1 MKERKLSNKTVANIL
16 SALNIT
22 VIFLVGFAVGIS
34 FHFMAEYKEKKE
46 AEKPTQEVT
55 TVQEEETTADITT
68 ISEKLQAMA
77 VEKTETTTKA
87 EELQS
92 LGTFRLTAYCPC
104 SKCCGKETGI
114 TATGTKAT
122 EGRTVAVDPKIIPY
136 GTQLMINGSLYVAE
150 DCGGAINN
158 NTIDVYF
165 NSHAEAL
172 SFGVQYAE
180 VYANNV
186 SV

>member
-1 MKERKLSNKTVANIL
+1 
-16 SALNIT
+16 
-22 VIFLVGFAVGIS
+22 
-34 FHFMAEYKEKKE
+34 MAEYREKRE
-46 AEKPTQEVT
+46 TEKPTQEVT
-55 TVQEEETTADITT
+55 TVQKEETTADIADIAVIT
-68 ISEKLQAMA
+68 EKLQAMKLQA
-77 VEKTETTTKA
+77 MSAEKTETTTKA

-104 SKCCGKETGI
+104 SKCCNEETGI

-158 NTIDVYF
+158 KTIDIYF

>member
-1 MKERKLSNKTVANIL
+1 MNEKKLSNKTVANAL
-16 SALNIT
+16 SALNIAA
-22 VIFLVGFAVGIS
+22 IFLIGFAIGIS
-34 FHFMAEYKEKKE
+34 FYFMAEYREKRE
-46 AEKPTQEVT
+46 TEKPTQEVT
-55 TVQEEETTADITT
+55 TIQEETTVTEETT
-68 ISEKLQAMA
+68 VAEKPQVMS
-77 VEKTETTTKA
+77 VVKKETTTKA

-104 SKCCGKETGI
+104 SKCCNEETGI

-122 EGRTVAVDPKIIPY
+122 EGRTVAVDPKVIPY
-136 GTQLMINGSLYVAE
+136 GTQLIINGSLYVAE

-158 NTIDVYF
+158 KSIDVF
-165 NSHAEAL
+165 FDSHAEA
-172 SFGVQYAE
+172 SNFGVQYAE